1 MQTLNKGELPLKKP
15 VLNTVI
21 RLTNKEYVDAWAT
34 LIHTFYQEGI
44 SDDALFQN
52 LGMNEEGESRLTLE
66 LSTALTVIA
75 LLSFASK
82 PKLCSNEKQCDKMKD
97 AIVKAVYRKVFPD
110 FEEDV
115 LKSCETYCQSRVTIF
130 SQVCRNIYSTQPQK
144 RQSDLVGF
152 ARYITAQVSPRSESD
167 NTVALERLGILLS
180 SACDAY
186 MKLLNNSTQDTTQID
201 GKPSFSVKK

>member
-1 MQTLNKGELPLKKP
+1 MKKP

-21 RLTNKEYVDAWAT
+21 RLNNKEYVDAWASV
-34 LIHTFYQEGI
+34 IHNFYQEGI
-44 SDDALFQN
+44 SDDLMFGN
-52 LGMNEEGESRLTLE
+52 LGMTEEGEARLSLE
-66 LSTALTVIA
+66 LSTVLTVVAI
-75 LLSFASK
+75 LTFASK
-82 PKLCSNEKQCDKMKD
+82 PKLCTNEKQLEKMKE
-97 AIVKAVYRKVFPD
+97 AVIKATYQKVFPD

-115 LKSCETYCQSRVTIF
+115 VQSCVTYCQSRVAVF

-152 ARYITAQVSPRSESD
+152 ARYLTAQVSARNESD

-186 MKLLNNSTQDTTQID
+186 MKLLANSTQDTMQMD
-201 GKPSFSVKK
+201 GKPTFSVKK